1 MLTVYTGSFVIHLSH
16 TYVSSL
22 GIFSC
27 ESSWVPSLSTV
38 EKKRGKSAKK
48 CLTNDSV
55 NGSLC
60 TDSPRV
66 SIISIIF
73 SFDHKKRPQENHY
86 FVTEPVASECC
97 WYLFINMTN
106 YEMTF
111 LKSIRFVCIT
121 QKCLMRTTTM
131 TGMMTN
137 EGINGPS
144 RANVVN
150 FGQIH
155 Y

>member
-1 MLTVYTGSFVIHLSH
+1 MTLLMDRCAQTPPEYQ
-16 TYVSSL
+16 SSQL
-22 GIFSC
+22 FSA
-27 ESSWVPSLSTV
+27 ST
-38 EKKRGKSAKK
+38 
-48 CLTNDSV
+48 T
-55 NGSLC
+55 
-60 TDSPRV
+60 
-66 SIISIIF
+66 
-73 SFDHKKRPQENHY
+73 KRPQENHY

-97 WYLFINMTN
+97 WYLFINMAN
-106 YEMTF
+106 SEMTF
-111 LKSIRFVCIT
+111 LKSIRFVWKT
-121 QKCLMRTTTM
+121 QKCLMMTTTM

>member
-1 MLTVYTGSFVIHLSH
+1 MLFFVIHLSY
-16 TYVSSL
+16 TPIIPWDLLMWIFL
-22 GIFSC
+22 GAFLVNC
-27 ESSWVPSLSTV
+27 GE
-38 EKKRGKSAKK
+38 EKRKSAKK

-66 SIISIIF
+66 SIFTIIF
-73 SFDHKKRPQENHY
+73 SFDHKKAARKPF

-106 YEMTF
+106 YEMKF
-111 LKSIRFVCIT
+111 LKSIRFVWIT
-121 QKCLMRTTTM
+121 QKCLMMTTTM

-155 Y
+155 YWAH

>member
-1 MLTVYTGSFVIHLSH
+1 MTLLMDRCAQTPPEYQ
-16 TYVSSL
+16 SSQL
-22 GIFSC
+22 FSA
-27 ESSWVPSLSTV
+27 ST
-38 EKKRGKSAKK
+38 
-48 CLTNDSV
+48 T
-55 NGSLC
+55 
-60 TDSPRV
+60 
-66 SIISIIF
+66 
-73 SFDHKKRPQENHY
+73 KRPQENHY

-97 WYLFINMTN
+97 WYLFINMAN
-106 YEMTF
+106 SEMTF
-111 LKSIRFVCIT
+111 LKSIRFVWIT